1 MPTNT
6 NINVLMKQTDLREP
20 LLLFILAVLITTLF
34 STCSFIYPLNPW
46 DDANVYMT
54 IGNAMLSGRELYVDI
69 FDHKGPVLYLMHEM
83 AAILSRNSFVGIY
96 LIEIVCCF
104 CFMWYSLRT
113 MRLFTSSKIT
123 FPLTCLL
130 GWVTTSSDLF
140 YYGDSV
146 EEFSLPILAHCLY
159 HMMRFARDHRVPSWW
174 QALFMGVGLGL
185 IFWTKFNILFF
196 YFGGTAALIFI
207 AWRRHQLKELRQTL
221 LWVIAGVAIPT
232 IAVLAYFVAHGTVN
246 ALIESY
252 FIVNI
257 FQYHGTATN
266 GEPDFW
272 WFPLMKLT
280 IWALLVLPLYFAR
293 ARWEVKLLALGTY
306 GVLLFSFATMTV
318 QFYYVLLM
326 YIFAPLL
333 VYFFRNHIPTMR
345 TYIIMGMIAFV
356 AAATNW
362 NLVTLLNGTFPHR
375 VLEMAEIIN
384 ANQSEDSEVL
394 TFSSYDTGIYQHTR
408 HLPPNKNFFMSS
420 ILDPDI
426 RKEQADWV
434 ASGKVRYLVREIG
447 AIITCHEYY
456 DAPIP
461 DNYHCIYD
469 KEELFRYRLI
479 TTPHKFLWNLTY
491 PRVLL
496 QYIME
501 PVTTNQRMLIYE
513 RE

>member
-1 MPTNT
+1 M
-6 NINVLMKQTDLREP
+6 
-20 LLLFILAVLITTLF
+20 
-34 STCSFIYPLNPW
+34 
-46 DDANVYMT
+46 
-54 IGNAMLSGRELYVDI
+54 
-69 FDHKGPVLYLMHEM
+69 
-83 AAILSRNSFVGIY
+83 
-96 LIEIVCCF
+96 
-104 CFMWYSLRT
+104 
-113 MRLFTSSKIT
+113 
-123 FPLTCLL
+123 
-130 GWVTTSSDLF
+130 
-140 YYGDSV
+140 
-146 EEFSLPILAHCLY
+146 
-159 HMMRFARDHRVPSWW
+159 
-174 QALFMGVGLGL
+174 
-185 IFWTKFNILFF
+185 
-196 YFGGTAALIFI
+196 
-207 AWRRHQLKELRQTL
+207 
-221 LWVIAGVAIPT
+221 
-232 IAVLAYFVAHGTVN
+232 
-246 ALIESY
+246 
-252 FIVNI
+252 VNI

-306 GVLLFSFATMTV
+306 GILLFSFATMTV

>member
-1 MPTNT
+1 
-6 NINVLMKQTDLREP
+6 MKQTNYREP
-20 LLLFILAVLITTLF
+20 LFLFLFAALITTLF
-34 STCSFIYPLNPW
+34 STCSFLYPLNPW

-96 LIEIVCCF
+96 IVEVICSF
-104 CFMWYSLRT
+104 FFMWYSLRT

-123 FPLTCLL
+123 LPLTCLL
-130 GWVTTSSDLF
+130 GWLTVSSDLF

-159 HMMRFARDHRVPSWW
+159 FMLRFARNRQTPLWW
-174 QALFMGVGLGL
+174 QSLIMGFGLGL

-196 YFGGTAALIFI
+196 YIGGILALTFI
-207 AWRRHQLKELRQTL
+207 AWHHQQIKELRHIV
-221 LWVIAGVAIPT
+221 LWVTAGVMIT
-232 IAVLAYFVAHGTVN
+232 TTAVLSYFVVHGTVE
-246 ALIESY
+246 ALIDSY
-252 FIVNI
+252 FMVNI

-272 WFPLMKLT
+272 WFPLMKLA
-280 IWALLVLPLYFAR
+280 IWAVCTLPIFFVR
-293 ARWEVKLLALGTY
+293 ARWEVKLLILGTY
-306 GVLLFSFATMTV
+306 SILLLSFATMTV
-318 QFYYVLLM
+318 QFYYFLLM
-326 YIFAPLL
+326 YLFSPLII
-333 VYFFRNHIPTMR
+333 YFFRKYVPSAR
-345 TYIIMGMIAFV
+345 TYIVMVLIGIAS
-356 AAATNW
+356 AATNW
-362 NLVTLLNGTFPHR
+362 NLVTLLNGTFPQR

-384 ANQSEDSEVL
+384 TNKSEDSEVL

-447 AIITCHEYY
+447 AINTCHEYY

-461 DNYHCIYD
+461 DNYRCIYD

-491 PRVLL
+491 PRILL
-496 QYIME
+496 QYIMD
-501 PVTTNQRMLIYE
+501 PVTVNQRMLIYE

>member
-1 MPTNT
+1 
-6 NINVLMKQTDLREP
+6 MKQSDCREP
-20 LLLFILAVLITTLF
+20 LYLLLFAVLITTLF
-34 STCSFIYPLNPW
+34 STCSFLYPLNPW

-69 FDHKGPVLYLMHEM
+69 FDHKGPVLYLIHEM
-83 AAILSRNSFVGIY
+83 AAMLSRNSFIGIY
-96 LIEIVCCF
+96 LLEIICCF
-104 CFMWYSLRT
+104 VFMWYSLRT
-113 MRLFTSSKIT
+113 IRLFSSSKIA

-130 GWVTTSSDLF
+130 GWITVSSDFF

-159 HMMRFARDHRVPSWW
+159 FMLRFSRNREAPLWW
-174 QALFMGVGLGL
+174 QSLIMGVGLGL

-196 YFGGTAALIFI
+196 YIGGTIALGFI
-207 AWRRHQLKELRQTL
+207 AWRHHQLKELWRIVQ
-221 LWVIAGVAIPT
+221 WVTYGVVLATIP
-232 IAVLAYFVAHGTVN
+232 VLAYFIAHGTVG
-246 ALIESY
+246 ALIEAY
-252 FIVNI
+252 FMVNI

-272 WFPLMKLT
+272 WFPLVKLA
-280 IWALLVLPLYFAR
+280 IWALFTLPILFVR
-293 ARWEVKLLALGTY
+293 IRWEIKTLILGTF
-306 GVLLFSFATMTV
+306 GLLLLSFATMTV
-318 QFYYVLLM
+318 QFYYVLLL
-326 YIFAPLL
+326 YVFSPLII
-333 VYFFRNHIPTMR
+333 YFFRNHTPSIR
-345 TYIIMGMIAFV
+345 TYLVMGLIGVV

-362 NLVTLLNGTFPHR
+362 NLVTLLNGTFPQR

-384 ANQSEDSEVL
+384 ANESDDSEVL

-420 ILDPDI
+420 ILDPEI
-426 RKEQADWV
+426 RKEQADLV

-456 DAPIP
+456 DTPIP
-461 DNYHCIYD
+461 DNYRCIYD
-469 KEELFRYRLI
+469 EEELFRYRLI

-496 QYIME
+496 RYVMD
-501 PVTTNQRMLIYE
+501 PVTVNQRMLIYE
-513 RE
+513 RK